1 MLWRRLSK
9 VRTGGVQVA
18 GLRDERKALAVR
30 YTIDAAEAQKREEMA
45 VEAAAP
51 ELADVFVADGVTAET
66 EPVTPDRGPVSA
78 DRDPVSPQDPGA
90 SRYIIELRPTGFL
103 WRWAVFDLD
112 VGGAGTASPLP
123 LRSLH
128 AVTVGGL
135 PRLSERSA
143 RRAAERAAREAY
155 AFGEGQAGV
164 DEALQLQH

>member
-1 MLWRRLSK
+1 MLWRRVPK
-9 VRTGGVQVA
+9 IGTGGAPIV
-18 GLRDERKALAVR
+18 GLRDERRALAVR
-30 YTIDAAEAQKREEMA
+30 YTIDAAEAQKREESG
-45 VEAAAP
+45 AAASAQEFP
-51 ELADVFVADGVTAET
+51 DIVASGHATAGA
-66 EPVTPDRGPVSA
+66 EPVMP
-78 DRDPVSPQDPGA
+78 DRDPVATGSDPVSPRPDPPV

-112 VGGAGTASPLP
+112 VGGNGSVAPLP

-155 AFGEGQAGV
+155 AFADGRT
-164 DEALQLQH
+164 